1 MRAIDVRI
9 TGQAVLGAILL
20 LSCVLAAASPA
31 SAAGYPR
38 RIAIAPF
45 EAFTKEDIRSTV
57 SVLPRLLASRL
68 MAMAGADVVLLPVGG
83 KAPETAAKEA
93 KVPLLLQGTISK
105 LGKGYSVDATVTDL
119 ETGKPA
125 GAFFA
130 VAATEDDIIAQIGIL
145 SGEIAEKLFGV
156 QGASRAAH
164 PPAPV
169 AAPAPGGT
177 QPIAMAPV
185 AVAPGPVP
193 SLAASTVPP
202 PAVPSPAPSSA
213 SAPSTPADG
222 WVPSSLK
229 QVGQSDQ
236 IADEVYGVVAGDVD
250 TEGNGEIVAFGQ
262 RTIYVYRVKGNDVLP
277 YTRITRGISHHFLNV
292 EAVDLDGD
300 GRKDLVVTDRNGENL
315 SSFVMLRK
323 GDGFV
328 EIPGAIPYHL
338 VALRDWNGRTVIA
351 GQSRGFSEP
360 FQGKIYAMKWNGK
373 TLEEGEALPLDV
385 SILPLSSGGVYS
397 LSPAFLGNEWQWLYV
412 DVEDH
417 LRVLDPKGKSAYR
430 SKEKFGATADGFEY
444 GEVIRL
450 EGRRAIFPLRR
461 PPRAVSGPKGDLL
474 VVTTE
479 VRKGVLQ
486 SVIGAFES
494 SRIVI
499 LQRVGGGFAER
510 AGSPKGDFFYSGVE
524 ILPPGGLRRGGRVV
538 ASVIEQSG
546 SAFKDRV
553 SRLVLLQAE

>member
-1 MRAIDVRI
+1 MVRAIVVRI
-9 TGQAVLGAILL
+9 AGRAVLGAVLL
-20 LSCVLAAASPA
+20 LSCVIGPAAQA
-31 SAAGYPR
+31 SAAGYPL

-45 EAFTKEDIRSTV
+45 EALTKEDIGSTV

-68 MAMAGADVVLLPVGG
+68 MALAGADVVLLPAGG
-83 KAPETAAKEA
+83 KAPEEAAKEA
-93 KVPLLLQGTISK
+93 KIPLLLRGTVSK
-105 LGKGYSVDATVTDL
+105 LGKGYSIDAAVTEL

-130 VAATEDDIIAQIGIL
+130 VAATEDDIIAQMGVL
-145 SGEIAEKLFGV
+145 SGEIAAKLFGV
-156 QGASRAAH
+156 QGASRAVASH
-164 PPAPV
+164 APV

-177 QPIAMAPV
+177 QPIAVAPI
-185 AVAPGPVP
+185 AVAPAPLP
-193 SLAASTVPP
+193 ALAASAA
-202 PAVPSPAPSSA
+202 PAVTSTAPVPAT
-213 SAPSTPADG
+213 APFTPADG

-250 TEGNGEIVAFGQ
+250 TEGNGEIVGFG
-262 RTIYVYRVKGNDVLP
+262 RHSIYVYRVKGSEVLP

-300 GRKDLVVTDRNGENL
+300 GRKDLVVTDRDAENL
-315 SSFVMLRK
+315 SSFVLLRK

-328 EIPGAIPYHL
+328 EIPGTIPYHL
-338 VALRDWNGRTVIA
+338 VVLRDWNGRTVVA
-351 GQSRGFSEP
+351 GQRRGFSDP
-360 FQGKIYAMKWNGK
+360 SQGKIHAMKWNGK
-373 TLEEGEALPLDV
+373 TLVEGEALPLDV

-397 LSPAFLGNEWQWLYV
+397 LAPVRFGSEWQWLYV
-412 DVEDH
+412 DVEEH

-430 SKEKFGATADGFEY
+430 SKEKFGAAADGFEY
-444 GEVIRL
+444 GEVSRL
-450 EGRRAIFPLRR
+450 EGRRAMFPLRR
-461 PPRAVSGPKGDLL
+461 APRAVAGPKGDPL

-486 SVIGAFES
+486 SITGTFES

-499 LQRVGGGFAER
+499 LQRAGGGFAER
-510 AGSPKGDFFYSGVE
+510 AGSPKSDFFYSGVDV
-524 ILPPGGLRRGGRVV
+524 LPPGVLARGGRVI
-538 ASVIEQSG
+538 ASVIEQAG

-553 SRLVLLQAE
+553 SRLVLLRVE

>member
-1 MRAIDVRI
+1 MHTTPARNAGRVVLF
-9 TGQAVLGAILL
+9 AVFLL
-20 LSCVLAAASPA
+20 TCVLATTPPA
-31 SAAGYPR
+31 SAAGYAR

-45 EAFTKEDIRSTV
+45 ASLTKEDIGATV

-68 MAMAGADVVLLPVGG
+68 MALAGADVVLLPAGG
-83 KAPETAAKEA
+83 KASEEAAKEA
-93 KVPLLLQGTISK
+93 KVPLLLQGTVSK

-130 VAATEDDIIAQIGIL
+130 AAATEDDIIAQMGIL

-156 QGASRAAH
+156 QGASRAMAS
-164 PPAPV
+164 PAPV
-169 AAPAPGGT
+169 AAQSQGGT
-177 QPIAMAPV
+177 QAIAVAPV
-185 AVAPGPVP
+185 AIAPGSVP
-193 SLAASTVPP
+193 ALAAYT
-202 PAVPSPAPSSA
+202 APAP
-213 SAPSTPADG
+213 APYTLVDG

-236 IADEVYGVVAGDVD
+236 IADEVTGVVAGDVD
-250 TEGNGEIVAFGQ
+250 TEGNGEVVAFG
-262 RTIYVYRVKGNDVLP
+262 RHTIYVYRVKGSEVLP
-277 YTRITRGISHHFLNV
+277 YTRISRSIQNHFLNV
-292 EAVDLDGD
+292 ETIDLDGD
-300 GRKDLVVTDRNGENL
+300 GKKDLVVTNLEGDRL
-315 SSFVMLRK
+315 TSFVLLRK

-328 EIPGAIPYHL
+328 ETSGTTRHHL
-338 VALRDWNGRTVIA
+338 VVLRDWNGKNLVA
-351 GQSRGFSEP
+351 GQRQGFSEP
-360 FQGKIYAMKWNGK
+360 FQGKIHAMKWNGK
-373 TLEEGEALPLDV
+373 ALVEGEALPLDV
-385 SILPLSSGGVYS
+385 SLLPLSGGGVYS
-397 LSPAFLGNEWQWLYV
+397 LSPVLLGNEWQWLYV
-412 DVEDH
+412 DVEEH

-430 SKEKFGATADGFEY
+430 SKEMFGAAADGFEY

-450 EGRRAIFPLRR
+450 EGRRAMFPLRR
-461 PPRAVSGPKGDLL
+461 PPRAVAGPKGDPL

-510 AGSPKGDFFYSGVE
+510 AGSPKSDFFYSGVE
-524 ILPPGGLRRGGRVV
+524 DLPPGGLRRGGRVV
-538 ASVIEQSG
+538 ASVIEQPG

-553 SRLVLLQAE
+553 SRLVLFQAE

>member
-1 MRAIDVRI
+1 
-9 TGQAVLGAILL
+9 
-20 LSCVLAAASPA
+20 
-31 SAAGYPR
+31 
-38 RIAIAPF
+38 
-45 EAFTKEDIRSTV
+45 
-57 SVLPRLLASRL
+57 
-68 MAMAGADVVLLPVGG
+68 
-83 KAPETAAKEA
+83 EA
-93 KVPLLLQGTISK
+93 KVTFLLRGTVSK
-105 LGKGYSVDATVTDL
+105 LGKGYSIDASVTEL

-130 VAATEDDIIAQIGIL
+130 AAATEDDIIAQMGTL

-156 QGASRAAH
+156 QGASRAVA

-177 QPIAMAPV
+177 QAIAMAPV

-193 SLAASTVPP
+193 ALAPSTAPL
-202 PAVPSPAPSSA
+202 PAVPSPSPSSA
-213 SAPSTPADG
+213 PAPSTPADG

-250 TEGNGEIVAFGQ
+250 KEGNGEIIAFGQ
-262 RTIYVYRVKGNDVLP
+262 RTIYVYRVKGSDVLP

-300 GRKDLVVTDRNGENL
+300 GRKDLVVTDRYVENI

-360 FQGKIYAMKWNGK
+360 FQGKIHAMKWNGK

-397 LSPAFLGNEWQWLYV
+397 LSPALLGNEWQWLYV

-430 SKEKFGATADGFEY
+430 SKGKFGAAADGFEY
-444 GEVIRL
+444 GEVNRM
-450 EGRRAIFPLRR
+450 EGRRAMFPLRR
-461 PPRAVSGPKGDLL
+461 APRAVDGPKGDPL

-479 VRKGVLQ
+479 IRKGVLQ
-486 SVIGAFES
+486 SAIGSFES

-510 AGSPKGDFFYSGVE
+510 AGSPKSDFFYTGVE
-524 ILPPGGLRRGGRVV
+524 VLPPGELRRGGRMV
-538 ASVIEQSG
+538 ASIIEQPG